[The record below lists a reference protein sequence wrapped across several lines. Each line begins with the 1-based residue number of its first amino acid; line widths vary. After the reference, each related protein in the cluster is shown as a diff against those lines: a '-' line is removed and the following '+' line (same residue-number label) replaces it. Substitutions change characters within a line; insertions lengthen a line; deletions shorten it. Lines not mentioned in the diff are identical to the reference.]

1 MKIPA
6 TSPSSLQAY
15 DRELALNK
23 VGGNAAIADELLE
36 LLVADLPKQSS
47 SLRSACSKLDAESV
61 REVAHRVHG
70 AASCCGT
77 PALKHAAM
85 ELEDAATAGDHLSLA
100 SAHEA
105 VQKEID
111 RLLRE
116 QDGLSPE

>member
-1 MKIPA
+1 MR
-6 TSPSSLQAY
+6 PSSLQAY

-23 VGGNAAIADELLE
+23 VGGNSAIADELLE
-36 LLVADLPKQSS
+36 LLLADLPKQSS
-47 SLRSACSKLDAESV
+47 SLRTARNKLDAKSV

-85 ELEDAATAGDHLSLA
+85 ELEDAATAGDHRRLA
-100 SAHEA
+100 SAHDTLQE
-105 VQKEID
+105 EID

-116 QDGLSPE
+116 QGGINPE